1 MSDARKELPFGRG
14 GSDLEQIQRHTG
26 PNTDSTNRL
35 TDELIDL
42 LDSASETEFDGE
54 RFDSLLGALDSA
66 APLPDPD
73 AFDAQKGLER
83 FYERRSDAFSADRE
97 SAATSSIS
105 SSRPNH
111 RRLPKL
117 LLIAAVLV
125 LLFAS
130 SAQAFHFNVFD
141 LFARWTSEIFHL
153 DDRPAAVAQVTRN
166 PLADREERTYDSVG
180 DMLSEFGITAP
191 LFPTWIPERF
201 ALPEISAANIESGL
215 RLYISYTDN
224 ESESFLKMKANQ
236 VDISNLKEIE
246 KNRTDAVSKHI
257 NGTLYYFMSDVDGAE
272 KVIWQNGEF
281 ECRITGTVTR
291 DEMEQIISSIEK
303 G

>member
-14 GSDLEQIQRHTG
+14 DSDLEQILRHSG
-26 PNTDSTNRL
+26 SNTDSTDRL

-42 LDSASETEFDGE
+42 LDNASESEFDGE
-54 RFDSLLGALDSA
+54 RFGSLLGALDKDD
-66 APLPDPD
+66 PLPDPD
-73 AFDAQKGLER
+73 AFDAKKGLER
-83 FYERRSDAFSADRE
+83 FYERHTDAFAADRE

-105 SSRPNH
+105 SSRPKH

-153 DDRPAAVAQVTRN
+153 DNRPAAVAQVTRN
-166 PLADREERTYDSVG
+166 PLVKNEERTYDSVE
-180 DMLSEFGITAP
+180 DMLTEFGITAP
-191 LFPTWIPERF
+191 LFPTWVPERF
-201 ALPEISAANIESGL
+201 TKPDIRVTDTEFGL
-215 RLYISYTDN
+215 RMYITYYADN
-224 ESESFLKMKANQ
+224 DFFLMIKANQ
-236 VDISNLKEIE
+236 VDLKNAKNIE
-246 KNRTDAVSKHI
+246 KDRSDAIPKQI
-257 NGTLYYFMSDVDGAE
+257 NGTRYFFMSDVDGAE

-281 ECRITGTVTR
+281 ECIIIGTVTR

>member
-14 GSDLEQIQRHTG
+14 DSDLEQILRHTD
-26 PNTDSTNRL
+26 PNTDSTDRL

-42 LDSASETEFDGE
+42 LDNASETEFDGE
-54 RFDSLLGALDSA
+54 RFDSLLGALDKDD
-66 APLPDPD
+66 PLPDPD
-73 AFDAQKGLER
+73 AFDAKKGLER
-83 FYERRSDAFSADRE
+83 FYERRSDAFAADRE

-105 SSRPNH
+105 SSRPKH
-111 RRLPKL
+111 RRLPRL
-117 LLIAAVLV
+117 FLIAAVLV
-125 LLFAS
+125 LLVAG

-153 DDRPAAVAQVTRN
+153 DNRPAAVAQVTRN
-166 PLADREERTYDSVG
+166 PLADREERTYDSIE

-191 LFPTWIPERF
+191 LLPTWVPERF
-201 ALPEISAANIESGL
+201 TSPEIGASYADTGL
-215 RLYISYTDN
+215 RLYITYYANN
-224 ESESFLKMKANQ
+224 ESLLKIKANQ
-236 VDISNLKEIE
+236 VNTSNLKDIE
-246 KNRTDAVSKHI
+246 KNYSDVVYKQI
-257 NGTLYYFMSDVDGAE
+257 NGTLYYFMSDVEGRE

-281 ECRITGTVTR
+281 ECIIIGTVTR

>member
-14 GSDLEQIQRHTG
+14 DSDLEQILRHTD
-26 PNTDSTNRL
+26 PNTDSTDRL
-35 TDELIDL
+35 TDELIGL
-42 LDSASETEFDGE
+42 LDNASETEFDSE
-54 RFDSLLGALDSA
+54 HFDSLLDALDSSD
-66 APLPDPD
+66 PLPDPD
-73 AFDAQKGLER
+73 AFDAKKGLER
-83 FYERRSDAFSADRE
+83 FYERHTDAFTADRE

-117 LLIAAVLV
+117 LLIAAVLI

-153 DDRPAAVAQVTRN
+153 DNRPAAVAQVTRN
-166 PLADREERTYDSVG
+166 PLERNEVRTYDSVE
-180 DMLSEFGITAP
+180 DMLSEFDITVP
-191 LFPTWIPERF
+191 LFPTWVPERF
-201 ALPEISAANIESGL
+201 TAPEIGVTDTEFGL

-224 ESESFLKMKANQ
+224 GLESFLKVKANQ
-236 VDISNLKEIE
+236 ASPINSKDVE
-246 KNRTDAVSKHI
+246 KDRSDAVSKHI
-257 NGTLYYFMSDVDGAE
+257 NGTLYYFMSDVGGRE

-281 ECRITGTVTR
+281 ECNITGTVTR

>member
-14 GSDLEQIQRHTG
+14 DSDLEQILRHTG
-26 PNTDSTNRL
+26 SNTDSTDRL

-42 LDSASETEFDGE
+42 LDNASETEFDSE
-54 RFDSLLGALDSA
+54 RFDSLLSALDKDD
-66 APLPDPD
+66 PLPDSD
-73 AFDAQKGLER
+73 AFDAKKGLER
-83 FYERRSDAFSADRE
+83 FYERRNDAFAADRE

-105 SSRPNH
+105 SSRPKH
-111 RRLPKL
+111 RRLPRL
-117 LLIAAVLV
+117 FLIAAVLV
-125 LLFAS
+125 LLVAS

-153 DDRPAAVAQVTRN
+153 DNRPAAVAQVTRN
-166 PLADREERTYDSVG
+166 PLAENEMRIYDSVE

-191 LFPTWIPERF
+191 LLPTWVPERF
-201 ALPEISAANIESGL
+201 TSPEISVANIESGL
-215 RLYISYTDN
+215 RLYVTYYADN
-224 ESESFLKMKANQ
+224 ESLLKKKASQ
-236 VDISNLKEIE
+236 VNTSNLKDVE
-246 KNRTDAVSKHI
+246 KNRSDSVSKHI
-257 NGTLYYFMSDVDGAE
+257 NGRLYYFMSDVEGAE

-281 ECRITGTVTR
+281 ECNITGTVTR

>member
-14 GSDLEQIQRHTG
+14 DSDSEQILRHTS
-26 PNTDSTNRL
+26 PNTDSTDRL

-42 LDSASETEFDGE
+42 LDSASEMEFDGE
-54 RFDSLLGALDSA
+54 RFDSLLGALDQDD
-66 APLPDPD
+66 PLPDPD
-73 AFDAQKGLER
+73 TFDAKKGLER
-83 FYERRSDAFSADRE
+83 FYERRSDAFAADRE

-141 LFARWTSEIFHL
+141 LFARWSSEIFHL
-153 DDRPAAVAQVTRN
+153 DNRPAAVAQVTRN
-166 PLADREERTYDSVG
+166 PLAKNEERTYDSVE
-180 DMLSEFGITAP
+180 DMLSEFGTTAP
-191 LFPTWIPERF
+191 LLPTWIPERF
-201 ALPEISAANIESGL
+201 TSPEISASNAESGL
-215 RLYISYTDN
+215 RLYIAYGN
-224 ESESFLKMKANQ
+224 NESFLMIKANQ
-236 VDISNLKEIE
+236 VDISNLKDIE
-246 KNRTDAVSKHI
+246 KNRTEAEVIPI
-257 NGTLYYFMSDVDGAE
+257 NGTVFYFMSDVNGRE

>member
-14 GSDLEQIQRHTG
+14 DSDLEQILRHPG
-26 PNTDSTNRL
+26 SNTDSTDRL

-42 LDSASETEFDGE
+42 LDSVSETEFDSE
-54 RFDSLLGALDSA
+54 RFGSLLGALDSA
-66 APLPDPD
+66 DPLPDPD

-83 FYERRSDAFSADRE
+83 FYERCPDAFAADRE

-105 SSRPNH
+105 SSRPKH

-125 LLFAS
+125 LMFAS
-130 SAQAFHFNVFD
+130 AAQAFRFNVFD

-153 DDRPAAVAQVTRN
+153 DNRPAAVAQVTRN
-166 PLADREERTYDSVG
+166 PLAEREERTYDSAE

-191 LFPTWIPERF
+191 LFPTWVPERF
-201 ALPEISAANIESGL
+201 TSPESSAANTESGL
-215 RLYISYTDN
+215 RLYISYGD
-224 ESESFLKMKANQ
+224 SESFLMIKANQ
-236 VDISNLKEIE
+236 VNISNLKDIE
-246 KNRTDAVSKHI
+246 KDPSDTSSMQIGDTH
-257 NGTLYYFMSDVDGAE
+257 YYFMSDVDGAE

-281 ECRITGTVTR
+281 ECIIIGTVTR

>member
-14 GSDLEQIQRHTG
+14 DSDLEQILRHTG
-26 PNTDSTNRL
+26 SNTDSTDRL

-42 LDSASETEFDGE
+42 LDSASETEFDSE
-54 RFDSLLGALDSA
+54 RFDSLLGALDKDDT
-66 APLPDPD
+66 LPDPD
-73 AFDAQKGLER
+73 AFDAKKGLER
-83 FYERRSDAFSADRE
+83 FYESHTDAFAADRE

-111 RRLPKL
+111 RRLPRL
-117 LLIAAVLV
+117 FLIAAVLV
-125 LLFAS
+125 LLVAS

-153 DDRPAAVAQVTRN
+153 DNRPAAVAQVTRN
-166 PLADREERTYDSVG
+166 PLADREERTYDSVD

-191 LFPTWIPERF
+191 LFPTWVPERF
-201 ALPEISAANIESGL
+201 VSPEMSATYTNPGL
-215 RLYISYTDN
+215 RLYIAYGDN
-224 ESESFLKMKANQ
+224 KSFLRIKANQ
-236 VDISNLKEIE
+236 VHPTNAKSIE
-246 KNRTDAVSKHI
+246 KDPLDANSVQI
-257 NGTLYYFMSDVDGAE
+257 NDTHYYFMSDVGGAE

>member
-14 GSDLEQIQRHTG
+14 DSDLEQILRHTD
-26 PNTDSTNRL
+26 PNTDSTDRL

-42 LDSASETEFDGE
+42 LDNASETEFDGE
-54 RFDSLLGALDSA
+54 RFDSLLGALDKDD
-66 APLPDPD
+66 PLPDPD
-73 AFDAQKGLER
+73 AFDAKKGLER
-83 FYERRSDAFSADRE
+83 FYERHPDVFDADRE

-125 LLFAS
+125 LLVAS

-153 DDRPAAVAQVTRN
+153 DNRPAAVAQVTRN
-166 PLADREERTYDSVG
+166 PLAKNEERTYDSVE

-191 LFPTWIPERF
+191 LFPTWVPEQVSD
-201 ALPEISAANIESGL
+201 PEISATYTNPGL
-215 RLYISYTDN
+215 RLYISYGDN
-224 ESESFLKMKANQ
+224 ESFLMIKANQ
-236 VDISNLKEIE
+236 IHPTNAKDIE
-246 KNRTDAVSKHI
+246 KDPSVTVSKKI
-257 NGTLYYFMSDVDGAE
+257 NSTNYYFMSDVDGAE

>member
-14 GSDLEQIQRHTG
+14 DSDSEQILRHTS
-26 PNTDSTNRL
+26 PNTDSTDRL

-42 LDSASETEFDGE
+42 LDSASEMEFDGE
-54 RFDSLLGALDSA
+54 RFDSLLGALDKDD
-66 APLPDPD
+66 PLPDPD
-73 AFDAQKGLER
+73 AFDAKKGLER
-83 FYERRSDAFSADRE
+83 FYERRSDAFAADRE

-111 RRLPKL
+111 RRLPRL
-117 LLIAAVLV
+117 FLIAAVLV
-125 LLFAS
+125 VLFAS

-153 DDRPAAVAQVTRN
+153 DNRPAAVAQVTRN
-166 PLADREERTYDSVG
+166 PLADREERTYDSVE
-180 DMLSEFGITAP
+180 DMLLEFGITAP
-191 LFPTWIPERF
+191 LLPTWVPERF
-201 ALPEISAANIESGL
+201 TSPEISAANIKSGL
-215 RLYISYTDN
+215 RLFISYVDN
-224 ESESFLKMKANQ
+224 ESFLKIKANQ
-236 VDISNLKEIE
+236 VHPTNAKDIE
-246 KNRTDAVSKHI
+246 KDSLNAVPKQI
-257 NGTLYYFMSDVDGAE
+257 NGTLYYFLSDVDGAE

-281 ECRITGTVTR
+281 ECQIVGTATR

>member
-14 GSDLEQIQRHTG
+14 DSNLEQILRHTG
-26 PNTDSTNRL
+26 SNTDSTDRL

-42 LDSASETEFDGE
+42 LDSASETEFDSE
-54 RFDSLLGALDSA
+54 RFGSLLGALDSA
-66 APLPDPD
+66 DPLPDPD
-73 AFDAQKGLER
+73 AFDAQKGLKR
-83 FYERRSDAFSADRE
+83 FYERHSDAFAADRE

-105 SSRPNH
+105 SSRPKH
-111 RRLPKL
+111 RRLPRL
-117 LLIAAVLV
+117 FLIAAVLV
-125 LLFAS
+125 LLVAS

-153 DDRPAAVAQVTRN
+153 DNRPATVAQVTRN
-166 PLADREERTYDSVG
+166 TLAKREELTYDSVE

-191 LFPTWIPERF
+191 LLPTWVPERF
-201 ALPEISAANIESGL
+201 TDPEISASYADPGL
-215 RLYISYTDN
+215 RLYISYTGN
-224 ESESFLKMKANQ
+224 GSVSFLKIKANQ
-236 VDISNLKEIE
+236 VNTSNLKDIE
-246 KNRTDAVSKHI
+246 KDQSDAELLHIDSKS
-257 NGTLYYFMSDVDGAE
+257 YYFLSDVGGRE

-281 ECRITGTVTR
+281 ECQIVGTATR

>member
-14 GSDLEQIQRHTG
+14 DSDLEQILRHTSSD
-26 PNTDSTNRL
+26 TDSTDRL

-42 LDSASETEFDGE
+42 LDSASETEFDSE
-54 RFDSLLGALDSA
+54 RFDSLLGALDKDD
-66 APLPDPD
+66 PLPDPD
-73 AFDAQKGLER
+73 AFDAKKGLER
-83 FYERRSDAFSADRE
+83 FYERHTDAFTADRE

-111 RRLPKL
+111 RRLPRL
-117 LLIAAVLV
+117 FLIAAVLV
-125 LLFAS
+125 LLVAS

-153 DDRPAAVAQVTRN
+153 DNRPAAVAQVTRN
-166 PLADREERTYDSVG
+166 PLADREERTYDSVE

-191 LFPTWIPERF
+191 LLPTWVPERF
-201 ALPEISAANIESGL
+201 TSPEISAANIESGL
-215 RLYISYTDN
+215 RLYISYGN
-224 ESESFLKMKANQ
+224 NESFLMMKANQ
-236 VDISNLKEIE
+236 IHPTNSKNIE
-246 KNRTDAVSKHI
+246 KDASNASYVQI
-257 NGTLYYFMSDVDGAE
+257 DGIRYYFLSDAEGAE

>member
-14 GSDLEQIQRHTG
+14 DSDLEQILGHTS
-26 PNTDSTNRL
+26 PNTGSTDRL
-35 TDELIDL
+35 MDELIDL
-42 LDSASETEFDGE
+42 LDNASETEFDSE
-54 RFDSLLGALDSA
+54 RFDSLLGALDSSD
-66 APLPDPD
+66 PLPDPD
-73 AFDAQKGLER
+73 AFGAKKGLER
-83 FYERRSDAFSADRE
+83 FYERRSDAFAADRE

-125 LLFAS
+125 VLFAS

-141 LFARWTSEIFHL
+141 LFARWTSGIFHL
-153 DDRPAAVAQVTRN
+153 DNRPAAVAQVTRN
-166 PLADREERTYDSVG
+166 PLERNEVRTYDSVE

-191 LFPTWIPERF
+191 LLPTWIPERF
-201 ALPEISAANIESGL
+201 TDPEISAANIESGL
-215 RLYISYTDN
+215 RLYISYTGDGT
-224 ESESFLKMKANQ
+224 ESFLKIKANQ
-236 VDISNLKEIE
+236 TSLTNAKDIE
-246 KNRTDAVSKHI
+246 KDSLDAAPKQI
-257 NGTLYYFMSDVDGAE
+257 NGTLYYFLSDVGGRE

-281 ECRITGTVTR
+281 ECNITGTVTR

>member
-14 GSDLEQIQRHTG
+14 DSDLEQILGHSG
-26 PNTDSTNRL
+26 SNMDSTDRL

-42 LDSASETEFDGE
+42 LDNASETEFDSE
-54 RFDSLLGALDSA
+54 RFDSLLGALDKDD
-66 APLPDPD
+66 PLPDPD

-83 FYERRSDAFSADRE
+83 FYKRHSDAFAADRE

-111 RRLPKL
+111 RRLPRL
-117 LLIAAVLV
+117 FLIAAVLV

-153 DDRPAAVAQVTRN
+153 DNRPAAVAQVTRN
-166 PLADREERTYDSVG
+166 PLVDREERTYDSVE
-180 DMLSEFGITAP
+180 DMLTEFGITAP
-191 LFPTWIPERF
+191 LFPTWVPERF
-201 ALPEISAANIESGL
+201 AAPEIGASYASSGL
-215 RLYISYTDN
+215 RFYTSYGDN
-224 ESESFLKMKANQ
+224 ESFLMIKAVQTNPINSKD
-236 VDISNLKEIE
+236 VE
-246 KNRTDAVSKHI
+246 KDQAEAESKHI
-257 NGTLYYFMSDVDGAE
+257 NGTLYYFLSDVGGAE

-281 ECRITGTVTR
+281 ECEIVGIVTQ

>member
-14 GSDLEQIQRHTG
+14 DSDLEQILGHSG
-26 PNTDSTNRL
+26 SNADSTDRL

-54 RFDSLLGALDSA
+54 RFDSLLGVLDGA
-66 APLPDPD
+66 DPLPDPD
-73 AFDAQKGLER
+73 AFDAKKGLER
-83 FYERRSDAFSADRE
+83 FYERRPDAFAADRE

-105 SSRPNH
+105 SSRPKH
-111 RRLPKL
+111 RRLPRL

-125 LLFAS
+125 LLFAT

-141 LFARWTSEIFHL
+141 LFARWTKEIFHL
-153 DDRPAAVAQVTRN
+153 DNRPAVVAQVARN
-166 PLADREERTYDSVG
+166 PLAEREERTYDSVE

-191 LFPTWIPERF
+191 LLPTWVPERF
-201 ALPEISAANIESGL
+201 TSPEIGASYANSGV
-215 RLYISYTDN
+215 RLYITYYADN
-224 ESESFLKMKANQ
+224 ESLLKIKANQ
-236 VDISNLKEIE
+236 VNINNLKDIE
-246 KNRTDAVSKHI
+246 KDPSDATFMQI
-257 NGTLYYFMSDVDGAE
+257 GETRYYFLSDADGAE

>member
-14 GSDLEQIQRHTG
+14 DSDLEQILRHTS
-26 PNTDSTNRL
+26 PNTDSTDRL

-42 LDSASETEFDGE
+42 LDSASETEFDSE
-54 RFDSLLGALDSA
+54 RFDSLHGALDTTD
-66 APLPDPD
+66 PLPDPD
-73 AFDAQKGLER
+73 AFDAKKGLER
-83 FYERRSDAFSADRE
+83 FYERRSDAFAADRE

-111 RRLPKL
+111 RRLPRL
-117 LLIAAVLV
+117 FLIAAVLV
-125 LLFAS
+125 LLFAT

-153 DDRPAAVAQVTRN
+153 DNRPAVVAQVARN
-166 PLADREERTYDSVG
+166 PLAEREERTYDSVE

-191 LFPTWIPERF
+191 LLPTWVPERF
-201 ALPEISAANIESGL
+201 TSPEIGATNAEFGL
-215 RLYISYTDN
+215 RLYITYYADN
-224 ESESFLKMKANQ
+224 ESLLKIKANQ
-236 VDISNLKEIE
+236 INPANVKDIE
-246 KNRTDAVSKHI
+246 KDASITESLWIDSTHYFFVS
-257 NGTLYYFMSDVDGAE
+257 DADGRE